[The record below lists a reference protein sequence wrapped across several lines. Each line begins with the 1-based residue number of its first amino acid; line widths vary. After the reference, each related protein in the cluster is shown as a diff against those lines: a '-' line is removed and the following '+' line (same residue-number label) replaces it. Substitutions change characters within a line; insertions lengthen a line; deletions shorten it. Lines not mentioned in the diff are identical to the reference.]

1 MCPILNR
8 PKKGWHKIMPTYK
21 ATELDRLK
29 SEPNCN
35 VQKIV
40 SNKESRT
47 KKDVTKRDKYGKSAI
62 KIRGG

>member
-1 MCPILNR
+1 
-8 PKKGWHKIMPTYK
+8 MPTYK

-40 SNKESRT
+40 PNKESRA